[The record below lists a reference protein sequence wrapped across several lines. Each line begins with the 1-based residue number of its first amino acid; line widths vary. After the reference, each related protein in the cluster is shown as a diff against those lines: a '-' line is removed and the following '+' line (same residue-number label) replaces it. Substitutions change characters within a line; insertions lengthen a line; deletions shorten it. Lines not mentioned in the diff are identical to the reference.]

1 LLSQVV
7 VEQLGIQL
15 LVVMGLTNQLERV
28 VPDKGDR
35 TEELEVMRMDRVLVV
50 QEQVQVLV
58 RVAQVVLEG

>member
-1 LLSQVV
+1 M
-7 VEQLGIQL
+7 EQLGIQL